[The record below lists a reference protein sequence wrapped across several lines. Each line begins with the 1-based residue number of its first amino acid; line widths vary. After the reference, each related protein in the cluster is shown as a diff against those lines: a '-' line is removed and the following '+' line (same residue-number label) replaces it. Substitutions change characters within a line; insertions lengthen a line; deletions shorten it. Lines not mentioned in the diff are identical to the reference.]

1 MGQLTIESFPK
12 KRPNITLDQVLCF
25 EQEVDYT
32 PSNKDIR
39 LAIDLAKQLNPLFK
53 FDVRE
58 QVDLIRRICKYDVS
72 EQKILSIKPFKQI
85 LFKEVITS
93 IKYKDGS
100 YRIKL
105 IRVRRT

>member
-1 MGQLTIESFPK
+1 MGQLTFNKFPK
-12 KRPNITLDQVLCF
+12 PRPNITLDQVLDL
-25 EQEVDYT
+25 EPHIDYT
-32 PSNKDIR
+32 PSNRELR

-58 QVDLIRRICKYDVS
+58 QIDLIRRICKYDVS
-72 EQKILSIKPFKQI
+72 EQKILSVKPFKQI